1 MTLLIKNITFHDD
14 RLSIP
19 QVIQTDKGS
28 DFNTLY
34 RDVNTPESNT
44 LAWCTPKFLC
54 FEDFYLCWHEWRLK

>member
-14 RLSIP
+14 RLSIQ
-19 QVIQTDKGS
+19 QVIQTDKES

-44 LAWCTPKFLC
+44 LA
-54 FEDFYLCWHEWRLK
+54 

>member
-44 LAWCTPKFLC
+44 LA
-54 FEDFYLCWHEWRLK
+54 